1 MFRTA
6 ISIVIVGLG
15 FLPANGQEKIG
26 PDQIFRELRSFYA
39 KTALPNGSFLPNP
52 DPKHPGMSDSAASDM
67 APPTYAVIVHKTF
80 GWTLPHEE
88 ETKKFFLSRQR
99 PDGAFVNKNGTMDPH
114 SPHARLYNTTQA
126 LVALN
131 ALGVKPK
138 YDGLAIFE
146 AILKEDYKTFPA
158 YSTSFFPLA
167 YAAAGKTI
175 PKDADAKIRALMVQ
189 EKDGYMHN
197 HIASTFHLAHYY
209 TLVGEKTPMA
219 DAIVAR
225 CLKDQAPDGSWMI
238 NPLARDRHAT
248 FDAVFTLL
256 HLGKDSAECKKAIAR
271 AAEWALRC
279 RNSDGG
285 FGHYPGSPSDAD
297 AVYFQIGTLVMAGF
311 LRPAENLPPNAK
323 LWGWGHLM
331 PRR

>member
-1 MFRTA
+1 MKTA
-6 ISIVIVGLG
+6 ALILLVCAGGVSAQQQV
-15 FLPANGQEKIG
+15 K
-26 PDQIFRELRSFYA
+26 PDQVLSELRKFYA
-39 KTALPNGSFLPNP
+39 KTARSNGSFFPNT
-52 DPKHPGMSDSAASDM
+52 DPQHPGMSDSAASDL

-80 GWTLPHEE
+80 GWKLPDEKA
-88 ETKKFFLSRQR
+88 TIQFFLSRQQS
-99 PDGAFVNKNGTMDPH
+99 DGAFVNEKGTMDPK

-167 YAAAGKTI
+167 YAAAGKAI
-175 PKDADAKIRALMVQ
+175 PKEADAKIRALMIQ

-219 DAIVAR
+219 EAIVAR
-225 CLKDQAPDGSWMI
+225 CLKDQAADGSWMI

-256 HLGKDSAECKKAIAR
+256 HLGKDRPECKRAITR

-279 RNSDGG
+279 RNADGG

-297 AVYFQIGTLVMAGF
+297 AVYFQIGTMVMAGY
-311 LRPAENLPPNAK
+311 LRPAENLPPNSR

-331 PRR
+331 LK